1 MGNNSAR
8 IREGGEVLDLIDLD
22 RPCFATML
30 CGPDRRT
37 LFMPTADWHGT
48 EGIESVIKA
57 RTGQVLI
64 AEAPAPGV
72 GRPSVRPTSPG
83 CACSFP
89 TASNARSAP
98 TMRALLRVLGV
109 VAIVCGTII
118 VGFSPNRWDVVL
130 ETLPRGHG
138 IHSTDIIGSVFVALG
153 ITALWFA
160 PRRS

>member
-8 IREGGEVLDLIDLD
+8 IREGGEMLDLIDLG

-30 CGPDRRT
+30 GGPDRRT

-72 GRPSVRPTSPG
+72 GRPSVRPTSPVA
-83 CACSFP
+83 CAPF
-89 TASNARSAP
+89 RL
-98 TMRALLRVLGV
+98 RATPVRLLQCVP
-109 VAIVCGTII
+109 C
-118 VGFSPNRWDVVL
+118 
-130 ETLPRGHG
+130 
-138 IHSTDIIGSVFVALG
+138 
-153 ITALWFA
+153 
-160 PRRS
+160 